1 MYGIIHHTL
10 RKQGKKMSKTKIS
23 TTVPKYGDI
32 IKAYDFPGTLEC
44 YMVGKVV
51 NTDDDYIYCT
61 MIKQVFGDQLIVD
74 PDDSFRTPKQGL
86 SFGDDSFQRVVV
98 LA

>member
-1 MYGIIHHTL
+1 M
-10 RKQGKKMSKTKIS
+10 RKPKIS

-32 IKAYDFPGTLEC
+32 IKAYDFPGNLEC

-61 MIKQVFGDQLIVD
+61 MIKEVFGGQIAAD
-74 PDDSFRTPKQGL
+74 PDHSFRTVKQGS
-86 SFGDDSFQRVVV
+86 SFGDESFQRIVVI
-98 LA
+98 A

>member
-1 MYGIIHHTL
+1 M
-10 RKQGKKMSKTKIS
+10 RKPKIS

-32 IKAYDFPGTLEC
+32 IKAYDFPGNMEC

-61 MIKQVFGDQLIVD
+61 MIKQVFGDQTVAD
-74 PDDSFRTPKQGL
+74 PDHSFRTVKQGF
-86 SFGDDSFQRVVV
+86 SFGDESFQRIVVI
-98 LA
+98 A

>member
-1 MYGIIHHTL
+1 M
-10 RKQGKKMSKTKIS
+10 RKPKIS

-51 NTDDDYIYCT
+51 NTDDDYSYCT
-61 MIKQVFGDQLIVD
+61 MIKEVFGNQTVAD
-74 PDDSFRTPKQGL
+74 PDHSFRTPKQGL
-86 SFGDDSFQRVVV
+86 SFGDESFQRIVVI
-98 LA
+98 A